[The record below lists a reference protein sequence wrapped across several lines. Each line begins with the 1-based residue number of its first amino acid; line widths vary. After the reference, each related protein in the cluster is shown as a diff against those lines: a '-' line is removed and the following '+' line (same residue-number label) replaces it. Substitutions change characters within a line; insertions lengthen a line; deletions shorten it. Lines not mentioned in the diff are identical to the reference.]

1 MSVRRVVTGIDAD
14 GTSRFVNDGTPPC
27 VLANPALSGMEV
39 TYVWATDT
47 KPHMPNAGDDETR
60 LDQEFFPGRDGSR
73 FLVITYPPG
82 FGAGP
87 PGSEVATEDMET
99 PVSFDQLLMHAT
111 TTIDYGIVLQGELTL
126 VLDSGEE
133 VTLRPMDT
141 VVQNGTVHGWRN
153 SSNET
158 AIVAFVVIGAD
169 PA

>member
-1 MSVRRVVTGIDAD
+1 M
-14 GTSRFVNDGTPPC
+14 
-27 VLANPALSGMEV
+27 
-39 TYVWATDT
+39 
-47 KPHMPNAGDDETR
+47 
-60 LDQEFFPGRDGSR
+60 
-73 FLVITYPPG
+73 
-82 FGAGP
+82 
-87 PGSEVATEDMET
+87 
-99 PVSFDQLLMHAT
+99 SFDQLLMHAT